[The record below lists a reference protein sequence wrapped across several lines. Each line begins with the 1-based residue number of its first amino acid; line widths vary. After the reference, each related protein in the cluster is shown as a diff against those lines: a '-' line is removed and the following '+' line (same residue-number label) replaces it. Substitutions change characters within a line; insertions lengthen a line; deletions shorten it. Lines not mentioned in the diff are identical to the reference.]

1 MTEYSTAVGDIG
13 PVRAPRATSR
23 HAPPGIYSDP
33 AIYQMEKNKI
43 FMRNWMMVAREE
55 ELAKP
60 GDFIATRIFEEPVLL
75 TRDTEGKLHAF
86 ANVCQHRGVE
96 VAFGSGNTKQFMCPY
111 HGWTYRLDGKLLGA
125 PLSSD
130 NSTFDRRSCKLPDIA
145 LGLWGGNVYI
155 NFADNPQPFEE
166 FIAPYQAQFGYLHQE
181 RCRMGSKQ
189 SVELNCNWKFAVENL
204 IDIYHVQ
211 ILHICT
217 FCKTFAAGEVSVKLG
232 ELGRVTYEY
241 KAAPQTPEGKTLVG
255 RMPWLG
261 DEKGNDL
268 GHTYRMPPN
277 MHMFA
282 RIDMVEQVLIWP
294 VAVDKC
300 RLVVYDLFPEE
311 FVNAPDFGAKAKI
324 YADYILQ
331 ILEEDRSMADS
342 LQRAMSSKNFRAGP
356 IVGMEV
362 GIHHV
367 INDYLER
374 MGFANGAS
382 RGG

>member
-1 MTEYSTAVGDIG
+1 MIDHSAAIG
-13 PVRAPRATSR
+13 NISPVREPRATSR

-33 AIYQMEKNKI
+33 AIFRMEKEKI

-55 ELAKP
+55 ELANP
-60 GDFIATRIFEEPVLL
+60 GDYIAMRIFEEPLL
-75 TRDTEGKLHAF
+75 LSRDNEGKLHAF

-96 VAFGSGNTKQFMCPY
+96 VAFGNGNTKHFSCPY
-111 HGWTYRLDGKLLGA
+111 HGWTYRLDGKLMGA

-130 NSTFDRRSCKLPDIA
+130 NSTFDRRNCKLPDIA
-145 LGLWGGNVYI
+145 LGEWGGNIYV
-155 NFADNPQPFEE
+155 NFASNPQPFEE

-181 RCRMGSKQ
+181 RCRIGSRQ
-189 SVELNCNWKFAVENL
+189 TVDINCNWKFAVENL

-211 ILHICT
+211 ILHIGT
-217 FCKTFAAGEVSVKLG
+217 FGAHFAASADHVKFEG
-232 ELGRVTYEY
+232 GRVTYAY
-241 KAAPQTPEGKTLVG
+241 KAAPQTPDGKSLVG
-255 RMPWLG
+255 RMPWMPDSIG
-261 DEKGNDL
+261 DDHGN
-268 GHTYRMPPN
+268 TYRMPPN

-282 RIDMVEQVLIWP
+282 RIDMVEQVIIWP
-294 VAVDKC
+294 IAVDKC
-300 RLVVYDLFPEE
+300 RLIVYDLFPEE
-311 FVNAPDFGAKAKI
+311 FAKAPDFPAKAQV

-342 LQRAMSSKNFRAGP
+342 LQRAMGSKNFRAGP

-374 MGFANGAS
+374 MDFVNGAS
-382 RGG
+382 HGG